1 MKSKS
6 VSQEEDENDV
16 QWMEY
21 SANLAGNDSNFQSN
35 SNGNLDSQEILVDFN
50 INEIIN
56 VNIGTR

>member
-21 SANLAGNDSNFQSN
+21 SANLAGSDSNFQSN
-35 SNGNLDSQEILVDFN
+35 STGNLDSQEVLVDFN
-50 INEIIN
+50 INEIVN